1 MKRSIS
7 KILSQQTNVIRRC
20 IGLLVV
26 GIALNLGALSV
37 AQAATDCN
45 AVTEIS
51 PAECKSLLELYN
63 STNGANWKNNE
74 GWNVT
79 NTPCSWKGI
88 TCKNN
93 GVTEIFLSGNQL
105 TGTIPDFSA
114 LPNLTKLYLY
124 SNQLTGTIPNFSALP
139 NLTVLYLHSNKL
151 TGTIPNFSALSNLT
165 GLRLKENGLT
175 GTIPNFSAL
184 PNLTELSLHYN
195 QLTGTIPNFSALP
208 NLTTLALYS
217 NQLTGTIPN
226 FSALPNLETLSIS
239 GNQLTGTIPNFS
251 ALPNLQWLALSG
263 NQLTGAIPGSNT
275 FINLTFLDIRN
286 NPLCKGININYSIWP
301 IIQAQ
306 WNDDTSWQE
315 QLNEFPS
322 CDQSPTAEFT
332 ISPSQGNAPL
342 TVTLDA
348 SNSVD
353 PFGSISSY
361 TWTINGQTFSGK
373 TKEKTFNEPG
383 EHIIVLTVKDND
395 GNEATAQKTVTVINQ
410 VPTASFTASPLSGKA
425 PLTVKLD
432 ASASKDTD
440 GTIANYK
447 WTSSDGK
454 TLSGVKPT
462 ITFSKAGAYT
472 IGLVVTDNNGA
483 KSTNT
488 AQQSIKVESQRYTL
502 TINNTG
508 NGDVTGNGINCGSD
522 CNEEYVENTSV
533 TLTAKADADSIFD
546 GWGGAC
552 SGKGN
557 CTVTMNQA
565 QNVTA
570 TFDLIPPNSLK
581 VTTQGNGT
589 VTSLPSGINCGADCE
604 EPYRPNTTVTLTAN
618 PNADYTFV
626 GWGGACSGTSNC
638 TVTMNQAKNVIATFE
653 QKPIDKFLLTISP
666 TGNGNGIVT
675 SSPSGINC
683 GSGGNDCGEEYDN
696 SPVITLKAKADADSI
711 FEGWGDDCSGDAATC
726 VVEMSSDKTVT
737 ARFDLCKYTVK
748 PTSNTHK
755 FNADNGSIT
764 VEVSN
769 DKCPWTAISHNDDW
783 LKITSS
789 QDNHG
794 DGEIDYSVA
803 DNSNTVPRE
812 GKLTIAGQE
821 VTIYQ
826 GIYEK
831 PIASLTATPLSGMAP
846 LTVKL
851 DASDSYDS
859 DGEIV
864 SYEWTSD
871 EQTASGETAELT
883 FAGDKSCH
891 PTITLTV
898 TDNDDLSAQAEE
910 TISIENCAIVE
921 FQGIEDYY
929 KVGNFVRAEVKI
941 DVNVGRFKRVDL
953 WVAVSMPSGDLIYR
967 TPLGINSF
975 SPVAQAF
982 KESLES
988 QTVTHRLLDFEVPAG
1003 LGGIYTFYAL
1013 IVDEGENPMEHLD
1026 ELVIQETALANE

>member
-1 MKRSIS
+1 MKIPIS
-7 KILSQQTNVIRRC
+7 KRVSQPINVIWRC
-20 IGLLVV
+20 IGLSVV
-26 GIALNLGALSV
+26 GIALNLGAVSIV
-37 AQAATDCN
+37 QAATDCSV
-45 AVTEIS
+45 VTEIS
-51 PAECKSLLELYN
+51 PAECESLLELYN
-63 STNGANWKNNE
+63 STDGVNWGNNE

-79 NTPCSWKGI
+79 DTPCSWY
-88 TCKNN
+88 
-93 GVTEIFLSGNQL
+93 GVTCLNGGVSKIDLHDNQLIGTIPDFSALPNLEVLYIHENELTGTIPDFSALSNLTKLDLSSNQL

-114 LPNLTKLYLY
+114 LPNFELLYLY
-124 SNQLTGTIPNFSALP
+124 N
-139 NLTVLYLHSNKL
+139 
-151 TGTIPNFSALSNLT
+151 
-165 GLRLKENGLT
+165 
-175 GTIPNFSAL
+175 
-184 PNLTELSLHYN
+184 
-195 QLTGTIPNFSALP
+195 
-208 NLTTLALYS
+208 
-217 NQLTGTIPN
+217 
-226 FSALPNLETLSIS
+226 
-239 GNQLTGTIPNFS
+239 
-251 ALPNLQWLALSG
+251 
-263 NQLTGAIPGSNT
+263 NQLTGAIPSSNT
-275 FINLTFLDIRN
+275 FINLTYLDLRN

-301 IIQAQ
+301 IKQAQ
-306 WNDDTSWQE
+306 LNDDTSWQE

-322 CDQSPTAEFT
+322 CEQSPTAEFT

-361 TWTINGQTFSGK
+361 TWTINGQTFSGE

-395 GNEATAQKTVTVINQ
+395 GNEATAQKTVTVTNQ

-522 CNEEYVENTSV
+522 CDEEYDENTSV

-552 SGKGN
+552 SGTGSCNVTMSEVQEVTATFKIKGFPLTVNKSGTGTGSVTGNGINCGSDCSKIYEINTSVTLTPTADADSRFVGWSGVCSGTGN

-565 QNVTA
+565 QNV
-570 TFDLIPPNSLK
+570 
-581 VTTQGNGT
+581 
-589 VTSLPSGINCGADCE
+589 
-604 EPYRPNTTVTLTAN
+604 
-618 PNADYTFV
+618 
-626 GWGGACSGTSNC
+626 
-638 TVTMNQAKNVIATFE
+638 IATFE
-653 QKPIDKFLLTISP
+653 PKPIDKFLLTISEK
-666 TGNGNGIVT
+666 GNGNGIVT

-696 SPVITLKAKADADSI
+696 NPVITLKAKADADSI
-711 FEGWGDDCSGDAATC
+711 FEGWGGDCSGDAATC
-726 VVEMSSDKTVT
+726 VVKMSSDKTVT
-737 ARFDLCKYTVK
+737 ASFDLCKYTVK
-748 PTSNTHK
+748 PTNQTHK
-755 FNADNGSIT
+755 YNADNGSIT

-769 DKCPWTAISHNDDW
+769 EKCPWAAISHNDDW
-783 LKITSS
+783 LKITSPK
-789 QDNHG
+789 DNHG
-794 DGEIDYSVA
+794 NGEIDYSVA
-803 DNSNTVPRE
+803 DNSNTEDRK
-812 GKLTIAGQE
+812 GTLTIAGQE
-821 VTIYQ
+821 VSIYQ

-831 PIASLTATPLSGMAP
+831 PTASFTASPLSGMAP

-851 DASDSYDS
+851 DASDSYDP
-859 DGEIV
+859 DGEIKR
-864 SYEWTSD
+864 YEWTTSD
-871 EQTASGETAELT
+871 EQTALGKTAELT
-883 FAGDKSCH
+883 FAGDKSCQ

-910 TISIENCAIVE
+910 TISLENCTIIE

-929 KVGNFVRAEVKI
+929 RVGDFVRAEVKI

-953 WVAVSMPSGDLIYR
+953 WVAISMPSGELIYR
-967 TPLGINSF
+967 TPLGINEF
-975 SPVAQAF
+975 SPIAQAF

-988 QTVTHRLLDFEVPAG
+988 QTVVHRLLDFEVPPG
-1003 LGGIYTFYAL
+1003 LGGTYIFYAL
-1013 IVDEGENPMEHLD
+1013 IVDEGEDPMEHLD
-1026 ELVIQETALANE
+1026 ELVIQETALAN

>member
-1 MKRSIS
+1 MN
-7 KILSQQTNVIRRC
+7 Q
-20 IGLLVV
+20 
-26 GIALNLGALSV
+26 
-37 AQAATDCN
+37 AQ
-45 AVTEIS
+45 
-51 PAECKSLLELYN
+51 
-63 STNGANWKNNE
+63 
-74 GWNVT
+74 NVT
-79 NTPCSWKGI
+79 ATFDLIPPNTLK
-88 TCKNN
+88 
-93 GVTEIFLSGNQL
+93 VT
-105 TGTIPDFSA
+105 T
-114 LPNLTKLYLY
+114 
-124 SNQLTGTIPNFSALP
+124 
-139 NLTVLYLHSNKL
+139 
-151 TGTIPNFSALSNLT
+151 
-165 GLRLKENGLT
+165 
-175 GTIPNFSAL
+175 
-184 PNLTELSLHYN
+184 
-195 QLTGTIPNFSALP
+195 
-208 NLTTLALYS
+208 
-217 NQLTGTIPN
+217 
-226 FSALPNLETLSIS
+226 
-239 GNQLTGTIPNFS
+239 
-251 ALPNLQWLALSG
+251 
-263 NQLTGAIPGSNT
+263 
-275 FINLTFLDIRN
+275 
-286 NPLCKGININYSIWP
+286 
-301 IIQAQ
+301 
-306 WNDDTSWQE
+306 
-315 QLNEFPS
+315 
-322 CDQSPTAEFT
+322 
-332 ISPSQGNAPL
+332 QGNG
-342 TVTLDA
+342 TVTSLP
-348 SNSVD
+348 S
-353 PFGSISSY
+353 
-361 TWTINGQTFSGK
+361 
-373 TKEKTFNEPG
+373 
-383 EHIIVLTVKDND
+383 
-395 GNEATAQKTVTVINQ
+395 
-410 VPTASFTASPLSGKA
+410 
-425 PLTVKLD
+425 
-432 ASASKDTD
+432 
-440 GTIANYK
+440 
-447 WTSSDGK
+447 
-454 TLSGVKPT
+454 
-462 ITFSKAGAYT
+462 
-472 IGLVVTDNNGA
+472 
-483 KSTNT
+483 
-488 AQQSIKVESQRYTL
+488 
-502 TINNTG
+502 
-508 NGDVTGNGINCGSD
+508 GINCGVD
-522 CNEEYVENTSV
+522 CEEPYRPNTTV
-533 TLTAKADADSIFD
+533 TLTATPNTDYLFSGWTGACSGTGNCNVTMNQAQNVTATFDLIPPNSLKVTTQGNGTVTSLPSGINCGVDCDESYRPNTTVTLTANPNADYTFA

-552 SGKGN
+552 SGTSN

-565 QNVTA
+565 QNVIA

-638 TVTMNQAKNVIATFE
+638 TVTMNQAQNVIATFE

-683 GSGGNDCGEEYDN
+683 GSGGNDCGEKYDN

-726 VVEMSSDKTVT
+726 VVKMSSDKTVT

-851 DASDSYDS
+851 DASNSYDP
-859 DGEIV
+859 DGDFV

-871 EQTASGETAELT
+871 EQTASGKTAEFT

-975 SPVAQAF
+975 SPFAQAF

-1026 ELVIQETALANE
+1026 ELIIQETALANE